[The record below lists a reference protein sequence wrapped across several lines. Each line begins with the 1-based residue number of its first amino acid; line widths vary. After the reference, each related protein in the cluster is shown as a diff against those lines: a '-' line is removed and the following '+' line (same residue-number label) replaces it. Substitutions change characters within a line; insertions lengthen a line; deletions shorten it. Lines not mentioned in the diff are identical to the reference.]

1 MLNYSNPFLTPFGG
15 SRSQF
20 MQPFPSIMQP
30 PPQAAQ
36 TPAQPEQDQYD
47 FAGWADRLDRIEK
60 GIGSLTEEFNSFQTN
75 RDNAAQQPM
84 SSNTNPISNSLVSGL
99 GSLSSPQDTGFN
111 FDPEG
116 GSLMSQ
122 LATAYGGQTHEE
134 QMGRGPAGFTQG
146 FSDFFTGEGYY
157 ADPRGTYSDGPWS
170 ISDKPIDLPGK
181 IRGTMQ
187 QPNQPFQTF
196 ASPGGGKMAGYV
208 PEPYTGGD
216 RGLAMQAGMN
226 LPGAGGRPSDLQ
238 QPIQQGVGITGLAAY
253 QQNKGV
259 GI

>member
-122 LATAYGGQTHEE
+122 LATAYGGQTHNE

-146 FSDFFTGEGYY
+146 FADFFTGEGYY
-157 ADPRGTYSDGPWS
+157 ADPRGTYTDGPWS
-170 ISDKPIDLPGK
+170 ISDKPIQYGGGTRGGGVLNPHGYPGSFTGSLAEQLQPLIKPVSQPGK
-181 IRGTMQ
+181 PLIQ
-187 QPNQPFQTF
+187 YQ
-196 ASPGGGKMAGYV
+196 
-208 PEPYTGGD
+208 
-216 RGLAMQAGMN
+216 
-226 LPGAGGRPSDLQ
+226 GRPNDMQ

-253 QQNKGV
+253 QQNKGA